1 MALKF
6 EKVYQASK
14 IELQS
19 FLEVSLI
26 LRKKILDEL
35 EKDENIIQPFIR
47 LNWGAEYVDFS
58 ISDPRREYLFPQE
71 GTTNGL
77 SRTEIKERRLRDF
90 HGLMS
95 TCTSIQLFE
104 KDMDL
109 ELGKYFDKA
118 KIFHYKDYPRMI
130 SDLEKEGCVETIKSQ
145 NIMTVDGR
153 RFKVTKKG
161 KSLVPGLERH
171 CYFEVDSLGT
181 SMFIEMSKN
190 IENLWHKFY

>member
-14 IELQS
+14 LDLNL

-26 LRKKILDEL
+26 LRKKILEEL
-35 EKDENIIQPFIR
+35 KKDEDIKQPIIR

-71 GTTNGL
+71 GTTKGFQM
-77 SRTEIKERRLRDF
+77 TGVKEYKLREF
-90 HGLMS
+90 HKLMS
-95 TCTSIQLFE
+95 NCTRIQLFE
-104 KDMDL
+104 KDLNL

-130 SDLEKEGCVETIKSQ
+130 TDLEEEKCVETIKSQ

-161 KSLVPGLERH
+161 ESLVPGLERH
-171 CYFEVDSLGT
+171 CFFEVDSLGT

-190 IENLWHKFY
+190 IENLWLKFY